1 MQCIELLQEA
11 THENAGYPDSLLK
24 QITDPLDEAFDFD
37 NADVRLCM
45 EIFIHTQNASR
56 ESYELI
62 CEAVKRHT
70 PTFVPIS
77 WAKMNRNLAAWTGIH
92 LMRYDMCPKG
102 CVGYTADFEEL
113 QNCPSCG
120 ESRFDPIAL
129 ALGKKVSRQQFFVMP
144 PAPQLQSRWV
154 HPVRAQQMKYGIN
167 TLRNNADLR
176 EEHDGMLPEFT
187 DVFSGA
193 SILDHFT
200 DKNIKDWDVM
210 ALYGCDGAQLYAS
223 RTSDCWFGALVILNL
238 PPDRRYKQ
246 EEVCPVLIIPGP
258 HCHEP
263 TPATSSHVCDTAQE
277 HQ

>member
-1 MQCIELLQEA
+1 MSPSRRCTARSRSSSRGLPPSEHSFHEDEDRPPSPDLAHPLDDAIDDDELQYDSLPDAKLNHLRLTMQCIELLREA

-154 HPVRAQQMKYGIN
+154 HPV
-167 TLRNNADLR
+167 
-176 EEHDGMLPEFT
+176 
-187 DVFSGA
+187 
-193 SILDHFT
+193 
-200 DKNIKDWDVM
+200 
-210 ALYGCDGAQLYAS
+210 
-223 RTSDCWFGALVILNL
+223 
-238 PPDRRYKQ
+238 
-246 EEVCPVLIIPGP
+246 
-258 HCHEP
+258 
-263 TPATSSHVCDTAQE
+263 
-277 HQ
+277 